1 MYYYENVLE
10 KDIVIKIECVKVKIG
25 GENEK
30 QWRSNTFLKA
40 KRLHYGK

>member
-30 QWRSNTFLKA
+30 QWRSNTLS
-40 KRLHYGK
+40 